1 MTDRNQAVAICA
13 LAALGALSLVIAWSL
28 LARADAPEQIQAAV
42 AIGAV
47 ASNVVSAI
55 AGFMAG
61 RATTGPGA
69 TDPGE

>member
-1 MTDRNQAVAICA
+1 MSDRNQAVAIA
-13 LAALGALSLVIAWSL
+13 AIAALGGVALIVAWDL
-28 LARADAPEQIQAAV
+28 LRHARAPEEIQAAV

-61 RATTGPGA
+61 RATKEA
-69 TDPGE
+69 TDG

>member
-13 LAALGALSLVIAWSL
+13 LAVLGALSLVIAWSL
-28 LARADAPEQIQAAV
+28 LSRADAPEQIQAAV
-42 AIGAV
+42 AVGAV

-61 RATTGPGA
+61 RASAGPA
-69 TDPGE
+69 APDLGE